1 MKLAVVV
8 QRYGAAVNGGAELH
22 ARYIAEHLARHV
34 EVDVLTTCARDYITW
49 RNELP
54 PGAET
59 LNGLTVHRFPVDHER
74 DVRVFARRTDRVFTE
89 RHSHADEIAWLDSE
103 GPTSTALLQHVRAS
117 RHAYD
122 YFIFFS
128 YRYHHAYHG
137 SRAVHDRA
145 VLVPTA
151 ERDATI
157 GLAVFAPVFRG
168 VRAVMY
174 NSPEERV
181 MINAVSGNA
190 GVPGTVVGVGS
201 EIVDRPQPDRFRQ
214 KFGVTS
220 RFALYVG
227 RIDENKGC
235 KELFTLFLGSLA
247 SLPRGLDLILVG
259 NPILP
264 VPSHPRIRHLGF
276 LSDEDKFDALAAAE
290 LLVMPSYYESLSMVT
305 LEAWALGRP
314 VLVNGR
320 CEVLRGQCIRS
331 GAGLYYDDQAEF
343 VETLRAISE
352 NRWLNAALGA
362 NGREFF
368 QRHYAWPIVEQKYL
382 DMIQALVREDRIG
395 SGVRALEPTPGWVAR
410 WRRRLPAAR
419 DVMALLPAGPVPDGL
434 SDAAPP
440 RRAGSGS
447 DR

>member
-1 MKLAVVV
+1 VKLAVVV

-34 EVDVLTTCARDYITW
+34 EVEVLTTCAQDYVTW

-54 PGAET
+54 PGVET
-59 LNGLTVHRFPVDHER
+59 LNGLLVHRFPVDRER
-74 DVRVFARRTDRVFTE
+74 DIRVFARRSERVFTE
-89 RHSHADEIAWLDSE
+89 RHSHADEIAWLKSE

-117 RHAYD
+117 RKAYD

-137 SRAVHDRA
+137 ARAAHGRA
-145 VLVPTA
+145 ILVPTA
-151 ERDATI
+151 ERDDTI
-157 GLAVFAPVFRG
+157 GLAMFGPVFRG

-174 NSPEERV
+174 NSPEERA

-190 GVPGTVVGVGS
+190 HVPGTVVGVGS
-201 EIVDRPQPDRFRQ
+201 EIADCPQPDRFRQ

-220 RFALYVG
+220 RFAIYIG

-235 KELFTLFLGSLA
+235 TELFARFLGSLS
-247 SLPRGLDLILVG
+247 SLPRGLDLLLVG
-259 NPILP
+259 NPLLP
-264 VPSHPRIRHLGF
+264 IPAHPRIRHVGF
-276 LSDEDKFDALAAAE
+276 LGDEDKFDALAAAD
-290 LLVMPSYYESLSMVT
+290 LLIMPSYYESLSMVT

-331 GAGLYYDDQAEF
+331 RAGLYYEDQAEF
-343 VETLRAISE
+343 VETLRAIAE

-362 NGREFF
+362 NGREYFR
-368 QRHYAWPIVEQKYL
+368 RHYTWPIIERKYL
-382 DMIQALVREDRIG
+382 GRIG
-395 SGVRALEPTPGWVAR
+395 RASARGGARMGGAMATPHSGGSRRGRHAAGRTCRPRSGPIRALGRGMPI
-410 WRRRLPAAR
+410 
-419 DVMALLPAGPVPDGL
+419 GPV
-434 SDAAPP
+434 S
-440 RRAGSGS
+440 AGNE
-447 DR
+447 